1 MFTLK
6 FSILALCGGRK
17 SQMLFRASLAEGNQ
31 EAKNAEAEE
40 R

>member
-17 SQMLFRASLAEGNQ
+17 SQVLFPDSLTEGNQ